1 MIRPP
6 YRRVRVQLLVAAAL
20 GGAALLAPTGP
31 ASADEPVADLDC
43 TINVSIDVYPGVTPE
58 PRHVALTTHGLTG
71 TADCTGTID
80 GQAVT
85 GPGSFAEMNQLVA
98 NCVHST
104 GQGEFVLR
112 IPTTGGTKT
121 VAGQF
126 DVDTL
131 ALTGDLTGTVDV
143 TSLEGD
149 CITTPTTN
157 ATAVLT
163 VHVT

>member
-1 MIRPP
+1 MVRPP
-6 YRRVRVQLLVAAAL
+6 SRRVRVQLFVAAAL
-20 GGAALLAPTGP
+20 GGAALLAPAGP

-43 TINVSIDVYPGVTPE
+43 TITVSVEVNPGVTAE
-58 PRHVALTTHGLTG
+58 PRHVALTTRGLTG
-71 TADCTGTID
+71 TAECTGTID

-98 NCVHST
+98 DCVHAT
-104 GQGEFVLR
+104 GHGEFVLR

-126 DVDTL
+126 DIDTP
-131 ALTGDLTGTVDV
+131 ALTGDLTGAVAV

-149 CITTPTTN
+149 CITTPITH
-157 ATAVLT
+157 ATAVPT